1 MGNLIMS
8 ELKRL
13 TDNFIFLEGPRW
25 HHGQLYVSDMWG
37 KKVYSIDSAGVSTEL
52 VEIINRPSGI
62 GFMSNEAMLV
72 SSMADKKV
80 LIITDGNKIST
91 FCDLEPLVEGD
102 INDLVVDANDNV
114 YVGNFGYDLFAGAKE
129 APGSI
134 CLIKSDG
141 TSSIV
146 ADNLAFPNGMVIDVE
161 NKILICA
168 ETFGH
173 KLTAFDL
180 NPDGTLCNERIW
192 AELGDNTPDGICL
205 DEDGAIWVA
214 SFVTEKFIRV
224 LEGGEIQKEICVKGK
239 KAVACNLG
247 GRDRKTLYCL
257 TYNGELEDISKGLPR
272 AEIYTCQVET
282 AGAGSP

>member
-1 MGNLIMS
+1 
-8 ELKRL
+8 
-13 TDNFIFLEGPRW
+13 
-25 HHGQLYVSDMWG
+25 MWG
-37 KKVYSIDSAGVSTEL
+37 KKYIQSIRLSQSTEL

-129 APGSI
+129 APKVI
-134 CLIKSDG
+134 CLINSDG
-141 TSSIV
+141 TCSIV

-180 NPDGTLCNERIW
+180 NPDGTL
-192 AELGDNTPDGICL
+192 
-205 DEDGAIWVA
+205 
-214 SFVTEKFIRV
+214 
-224 LEGGEIQKEICVKGK
+224 
-239 KAVACNLG
+239 
-247 GRDRKTLYCL
+247 
-257 TYNGELEDISKGLPR
+257 
-272 AEIYTCQVET
+272 
-282 AGAGSP
+282 